1 MFGYVV
7 LNKPEIKFKDFD
19 MYRSFYCGLCRELRE
34 RYGISGQITLSYDMT
49 FVILLLSAL
58 YEPPTRKGT
67 TRCIVHPVRKQTVRK
82 NAITEYGADMNIFL
96 TYYKCKD
103 DWNDEKKILSLAYGK
118 LLESKEKKSE
128 QQWKKKID
136 VIISCLNELSEM
148 EQEGE
153 TDIDRVSGCFGRIM
167 AEIFAYRED
176 VWEPTLHRMGF
187 YLGKFIY
194 LMDAYDDVED
204 DVKKGNYNPFAKDY
218 IIKGFDD
225 RIKNMLLLMMAET
238 CREFPCWPVADTPH
252 SERDSGRYLEGK
264 GIRGMPADVLFF
276 PKLSA
281 EWPNAGYVISG
292 HGYAGGWKHSPVALG
307 LFYVGCRYCCCR

>member
-176 VWEPTLHRMGF
+176 VWEPTLRRMGF

-194 LMDAYDDVED
+194 LMDASVDYDKDRQHG
-204 DVKKGNYNPFAKDY
+204 KYNPFLAMGTGK
-218 IIKGFDD
+218 
-225 RIKNMLLLMMAET
+225 APEQW
-238 CREFPCWPVADTPH
+238 REYLVMTMGRCTDAY
-252 SERDSGRYLEGK
+252 ERLPLVQDKAILDNILYSGVWIHQKSGKEEG
-264 GIRGMPADVLFF
+264 
-276 PKLSA
+276 SA
-281 EWPNAGYVISG
+281 
-292 HGYAGGWKHSPVALG
+292 HD
-307 LFYVGCRYCCCR
+307 

>member
-136 VIISCLNELSEM
+136 VIISCLN
-148 EQEGE
+148 
-153 TDIDRVSGCFGRIM
+153 FGRIM

-176 VWEPTLHRMGF
+176 VWEPTLRRMGF

-238 CREFPCWPVADTPH
+238 CREFEKLPIIKYTDIL
-252 SERDSGRYLEGK
+252 RNILYSGVWCRFENVSGK
-264 GIRGMPADVLFF
+264 RKKEQEKEHV
-276 PKLSA
+276 
-281 EWPNAGYVISG
+281 
-292 HGYAGGWKHSPVALG
+292 
-307 LFYVGCRYCCCR
+307 

>member
-103 DWNDEKKILSLAYGK
+103 DWNDEKKI
-118 LLESKEKKSE
+118 
-128 QQWKKKID
+128 D

-176 VWEPTLHRMGF
+176 VWEPTLRRMGF

-238 CREFPCWPVADTPH
+238 CREFEKLPIIKYADILRNILY
-252 SERDSGRYLEGK
+252 SGVWCRFESISRKRREEREK
-264 GIRGMPADVLFF
+264 EDV
-276 PKLSA
+276 
-281 EWPNAGYVISG
+281 
-292 HGYAGGWKHSPVALG
+292 
-307 LFYVGCRYCCCR
+307 

>member
-204 DVKKGNYNPFAKDY
+204 DVKKEITTLLQK
-218 IIKGFDD
+218 II
-225 RIKNMLLLMMAET
+225 
-238 CREFPCWPVADTPH
+238 
-252 SERDSGRYLEGK
+252 
-264 GIRGMPADVLFF
+264 
-276 PKLSA
+276 
-281 EWPNAGYVISG
+281 
-292 HGYAGGWKHSPVALG
+292 
-307 LFYVGCRYCCCR
+307 